1 MKPSHEVLI
10 MLGGVGIKS
19 VNANAIV
26 TDLPETLEGQVREK
40 MERVEAAR
48 DLANVDIFPLLGH
61 RRQISPPAAV
71 CLSSSLVLRTL
82 ARPSSLS
89 RGGGEK

>member
-1 MKPSHEVLI
+1 MKPSHEVLM
-10 MLGGVGIKS
+10 MLDGVGIKS

-48 DLANVDIFPLLGH
+48 DLANVDIFPF
-61 RRQISPPAAV
+61 
-71 CLSSSLVLRTL
+71 
-82 ARPSSLS
+82 
-89 RGGGEK
+89 